1 MGLLSGSVSVTR
13 FNVRGRPSELDFE
26 QVRFQEILPGSEVRE
41 SRGIIP
47 FEPGA
52 EYQVG
57 AARWAFRVRIDRLKP
72 DPTAVKERLRELIR
86 GELQAGAEFVSAKRR
101 KELRELAEEELI
113 VASSPSTTIIEAVID
128 GDVLYVGSTAKA
140 NLGLVMQLLRQLGV
154 VIEPKT
160 PWIDRRE
167 PDFES
172 EIVPIREPGE
182 SALGCRFLR
191 ALVGDREVVV
201 EPESGLV
208 RLVTE
213 EARVTLG
220 GAVLKELHHYL
231 EKDAELLA
239 AKLLVGESS
248 FRLEAPSFRIVG
260 LSIQTGRH
268 EHWTEVLDERLEKL
282 AGVWELLERKYAE
295 LRSEMI

>member
-13 FNVRGRPSELDFE
+13 FNVRGRPSDLDFE
-26 QVRFQEILPGSEVRE
+26 KVRFQEIQPGSEVRE

-86 GELQAGAEFVSAKRR
+86 GELQAGADFVSAKRR

-113 VASSPSTTIIEAVID
+113 VASSPSTTILESVID

-154 VIEPKT
+154 VVEPKT

-191 ALVGDREVVV
+191 ALVGDREVLV

-239 AKLLVGESS
+239 AKLVVGESS
-248 FRLEAPSFRIVG
+248 FRLEAPSFRIAG

-268 EHWTEVLDERLEKL
+268 EHWTEILDERLEKL
-282 AGVWELLERKYAE
+282 AALWELLERKYGE